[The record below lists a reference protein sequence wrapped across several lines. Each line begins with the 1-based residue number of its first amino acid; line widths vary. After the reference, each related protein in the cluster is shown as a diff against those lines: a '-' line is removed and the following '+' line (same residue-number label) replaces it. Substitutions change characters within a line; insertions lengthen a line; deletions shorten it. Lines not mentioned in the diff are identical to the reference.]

1 MAKEPS
7 FKSLAPNAAAAAIF
21 GRRDVY
27 KRQVQEN
34 QEVTGME
41 LSERRQRILAAIVE
55 QFIASGEPV
64 RILVEI
70 IMV

>member
-1 MAKEPS
+1 MN
-7 FKSLAPNAAAAAIF
+7 FT
-21 GRRDVY
+21 
-27 KRQVQEN
+27 VQEN

-64 RILVEI
+64 GSKAL
-70 IMV
+70 

>member
-1 MAKEPS
+1 MN
-7 FKSLAPNAAAAAIF
+7 FT
-21 GRRDVY
+21 
-27 KRQVQEN
+27 VQEN

-64 RILVEI
+64 GSKALCNLFELSISSGDHPQ
-70 IMV
+70 

>member
-1 MAKEPS
+1 MN
-7 FKSLAPNAAAAAIF
+7 FT
-21 GRRDVY
+21 
-27 KRQVQEN
+27 VQEN

-64 RILVEI
+64 GSKALCNFV
-70 IMV
+70 